1 MSVIYYELP
10 DYGDDVLMHH
20 GIKGMKWGIRR
31 TAEQLGHFAK
41 KVYKTGKDIRAER
54 IENTKSNAIAS
65 GNYDKIKK
73 YEKYMTDAEIKSA
86 TDRMNAM
93 SQLRNASAENPNRSK
108 QLDKQIN
115 KAIANADYQ
124 KVAKLQKHM
133 TNEEFDQVYKRL
145 DTSKK
150 LKDAYEKSTVEKG
163 IQVMETVARVGT
175 AALNIGKNV
184 QGFRDLKKQKAESKQ
199 KLQEAKN
206 KEADAK
212 DPTKKAYLDKVRDLA
227 MKDGEKIL
235 SDKSVGSLSVR
246 QKVAAKNVTEA
257 VANASAYY
265 DRNKKIYDKWLKSQK
280 LK

>member
-1 MSVIYYELP
+1 
-10 DYGDDVLMHH
+10 
-20 GIKGMKWGIRR
+20 
-31 TAEQLGHFAK
+31 
-41 KVYKTGKDIRAER
+41 
-54 IENTKSNAIAS
+54 
-65 GNYDKIKK
+65 
-73 YEKYMTDAEIKSA
+73 MTDAEIKSA

-93 SQLRNASAENPNRSK
+93 SQLRNASAKNPNRSK

-184 QGFRDLKKQKAESKQ
+184 QGFRDLKKQKVESKQ

-212 DPTKKAYLDKVRDLA
+212 DPTKKAYLDKVRGLA
-227 MKDGEKIL
+227 MKDAEKIL
-235 SDKSVGSLSVR
+235 SDESAGSLSVR

-280 LK
+280 RK

>member
-10 DYGDDVLMHH
+10 DYGDDVLMHY
-20 GIKGMKWGIRR
+20 GRKGMKWYQHIFTTVKKTYG
-31 TAEQLGHFAK
+31 TA
-41 KVYKTGKDIRAER
+41 KDIRAKR
-54 IENTKSNAIAS
+54 IENAKSNAVAT

-93 SQLRNASAENPNRSK
+93 TQLRNASAKNPNRSER
-108 QLDKQIN
+108 LDKQIN
-115 KAIANADYQ
+115 KAITNADYQ

-133 TNEEFDQVYKRL
+133 TNEEYEQAFKRL

-163 IQVMETVARVGT
+163 IQVMETIARVGT

-199 KLQEAKN
+199 KMQEAKN
-206 KEADAK
+206 KETDAK
-212 DPTKKAYLDKVRDLA
+212 DPTKKAYMDKVRGLA
-227 MKDGEKIL
+227 MKDAEQIL
-235 SDKSVGSLSVR
+235 SDPNAGSFETR
-246 QKVAAKNVTEA
+246 QKVAAKHVTEA
-257 VANASAYY
+257 VANASNDY
-265 DRNKKIYDKWLKSQK
+265 DKNKKIYEKWLKEQK
-280 LK
+280 KNK

>member
-227 MKDGEKIL
+227 MKDAEKIL
-235 SDKSVGSLSVR
+235 FDKSVGSLSVR

>member
-1 MSVIYYELP
+1 MNVIYYELP
-10 DYGDDVLMHH
+10 DYGDDALMHH

-31 TAEQLGHFAK
+31 TAEQLGHFTK
-41 KVYKTGKDIRAER
+41 KVYKTGKDIRAKR
-54 IENTKSNAIAS
+54 IENAKSNAIAS
-65 GNYDKIKK
+65 GNYDKIKE

-93 SQLRNASAENPNRSK
+93 SQLRNASAKNPNRSK

-212 DPTKKAYLDKVRDLA
+212 DPTKKAYLDKVRGLA
-227 MKDGEKIL
+227 MKDAEKIL
-235 SDKSVGSLSVR
+235 SDESAGSLSVR

-257 VANASAYY
+257 VANASADY
-265 DRNKKIYDKWLKSQK
+265 DRNKEIYDKWLKSQK
-280 LK
+280 RK